1 MKWQLPMPFIDVY
14 IDVYYDVK
22 VKSYH
27 GLLRRNT
34 TLASPLPLR
43 SALTWSTGPPALQNI
58 RNPRVLTRL
67 LPHVLAGPK
76 VNYSR
81 LCKHIVKIDLGTLI
95 SSYKYTLKQG
105 ESSET
110 LPVLIN
116 IDLGHLRS
124 QVMII
129 T

>member
-34 TLASPLPLR
+34 TLAI
-43 SALTWSTGPPALQNI
+43 LQNI

-81 LCKHIVKIDLGTLI
+81 LCKHIVKIDLLTLI
-95 SSYKYTLKQG
+95 S
-105 ESSET
+105 
-110 LPVLIN
+110 
-116 IDLGHLRS
+116 
-124 QVMII
+124 
-129 T
+129 